1 MNDDAE
7 FTVKV
12 GNTAQN
18 WELLTNSGVY
28 FSTEDETMDT
38 MTVVVMTSAELETVK
53 RVMQESADPG
63 HALK

>member
-18 WELLTNSGVY
+18 WDLLNNSGVC
-28 FSTEDETMDT
+28 FSIEDETTDT
-38 MTVVVMTSAELETVK
+38 MTVVVMTAAELETVK
-53 RVMQESADPG
+53 RVMQQSADPG
-63 HALK
+63 DALK